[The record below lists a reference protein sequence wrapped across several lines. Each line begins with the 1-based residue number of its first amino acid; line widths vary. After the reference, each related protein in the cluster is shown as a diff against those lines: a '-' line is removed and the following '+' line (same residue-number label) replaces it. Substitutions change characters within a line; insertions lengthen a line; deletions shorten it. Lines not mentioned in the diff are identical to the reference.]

1 MSKAKVI
8 KEAFRDAVLEFGFT
22 GSGDTY
28 RKALEEV
35 IWTITLVKE
44 RGTRYGIGSGVWI
57 KHLPGNEEL
66 LEEIELTE
74 ETLDYSFSHVR
85 LVLRDTSKTR
95 GKYSLEK
102 ILDSNTELDKDM
114 LRDRIR
120 HEIEQFVKLTL
131 EKKLSTVVDCCKN
144 VNELSI
150 ARMGALNMRDY
161 CASLKQGIDT
171 RIKPVR
177 KQSKATQKKK

>member
-8 KEAFRDAVLEFGFT
+8 KEAFRDAVVEFGFT

-44 RGTRYGIGSGVWI
+44 RGTRYSIGSGVWI
-57 KHLPGNEEL
+57 KYLPGNEEL
-66 LEEIELTE
+66 LEEYELTE
-74 ETLDYSFSHVR
+74 ETFRFSFSHVR
-85 LVLRDTSKTR
+85 LKDTSKTR

-102 ILDSNTELDKDM
+102 ILDSNTELDKDT

-120 HEIEQFVKLTL
+120 HEIEQLVKLTL
-131 EKKLSTVVDCCKN
+131 EKHLSTAVDCCKN
-144 VNELSI
+144 VK
-150 ARMGALNMRDY
+150 ALCVSGDGCFNMRDY

-171 RIKPVR
+171 RVKPVR
-177 KQSKATQKKK
+177 KQSKATKKKK